1 MMTSE
6 SKFFKAALAALAA
19 IPVTATIFT
28 PAGSAEAFNGGF
40 TFDGSGTNAAINA
53 LGVTFSPDPGPIS
66 LTNSTGDF
74 LGDTTGNIFSF
85 VVGPTNTPIID
96 VGLLGDLT
104 KVLTLNN
111 VAAPVV
117 QGLAP
122 NLSDIR
128 YDFTGTFEDGS
139 NANGFVNFST
149 LLSAPDAQ
157 AAFGLGQSINASFS
171 GATVAVNNANV
182 TVPEPATL
190 LGLGIVAAGMA
201 VSRRRKTIPQ

>member
-1 MMTSE
+1 MMTSK
-6 SKFFKAALAALAA
+6 SNFFKSALAALATV
-19 IPVTATIFT
+19 PVAATIFT
-28 PAGSAEAFNGGF
+28 PAGSAEAFTGGF
-40 TFDGSGTNAAINA
+40 TFDGAGTNSAISA
-53 LGVTFSPDPGPIS
+53 LGATFIPDPGTIS
-66 LTNSTGDF
+66 ISNAEGDF
-74 LGDTTGNIFSF
+74 FADTTGSIFSF
-85 VVGPTNTPIID
+85 LVGPTNTPIID
-96 VGLLGDLT
+96 VGALDGT
-104 KVLTLNN
+104 KVLTLIN
-111 VAAPVV
+111 VEAPSI

-149 LLSAPDAQ
+149 LLGASAAQ
-157 AAFGLGQSINASFS
+157 TAFGLGQTINASFS
-171 GATVAVNNANV
+171 GATVAVNNV

>member
-1 MMTSE
+1 MMTSK
-6 SKFFKAALAALAA
+6 SNFFKAALAALAA
-19 IPVTATIFT
+19 IPVAGAIFT

-40 TFDGSGTNAAINA
+40 TFDGSGTNASINA
-53 LGVTFSPDPGPIS
+53 LGATFSPDPGPIS
-66 LTNSTGDF
+66 LTNSIGDF

-85 VVGPTNTPIID
+85 VVGPSNTPIID
-96 VGLLGDLT
+96 VGVLGDLT
-104 KVLTLNN
+104 KVLTLSN
-111 VAAPVV
+111 VDAPIF

-157 AAFGLGQSINASFS
+157 TAFALGETINASFA
-171 GATVAVNNANV
+171 GATVAVNNV